1 MTRKKKLIMPSRQT
15 MNTTIKQLVKKALKD
30 KPKFKPARGHKFLEN
45 VKPGTKITT
54 YGKTQKALVLDHTP
68 SSSTVIVYDVTFSKF
83 KDYYLG
89 KHQWGGKTEVKE
101 I

>member
-1 MTRKKKLIMPSRQT
+1 

-30 KPKFKPARGHKFLEN
+30 KQKFKPVKGHKFLED
-45 VKPGTKITT
+45 VSPGTKIIT
-54 YGKTQKALVLDHTP
+54 YGKTQKALVLGHTP

>member
-1 MTRKKKLIMPSRQT
+1 MTRKKKLTMPSRQK

-30 KPKFKPARGHKFLEN
+30 KQKFKPARGHKFLEN
-45 VKPGTKITT
+45 VSPGTKIITRS
-54 YGKTQKALVLDHTP
+54 KSQKALVLDHTP
-68 SSSTVIVYDVTFSKF
+68 SSSTVIVYDVTFKDY